1 MRQKRRRTNPAEE
14 TRTGPQ
20 ASQPNPP
27 VLPGPSGLGQ
37 LTPEMIAAI
46 STAVTEA
53 LQAAAANPPVQFVPE
68 SQVPVGRSSVP
79 PMTHSSTEVQPDIE
93 ASGAVQG
100 TVQRMLDHVI
110 GTPENAFT
118 SKNTFLSEG
127 IPLSNIVPEKVKN
140 QIWAN
145 EFIDFALLL
154 KSNISNTDDDQ
165 YTIKFETKK
174 GGTAFSGACSKCKE
188 EHSDQWTSAFQIYV
202 AIYTERVPKDTPA
215 LMKYGSVIRG
225 ARNILA
231 DSLSRLQVDKFKA
244 LAPGMNPE
252 PIPLPVQL
260 LPENWEIL

>member
-1 MRQKRRRTNPAEE
+1 MPSTRTYEERAAKRRRTNPAEE

-145 EFIDFALLL
+145 EFIDFSLLL
-154 KSNISNTDDDQ
+154 KSNISNTMIISIPSNLKQ
-165 YTIKFETKK
+165 KR
-174 GGTAFSGACSKCKE
+174 G
-188 EHSDQWTSAFQIYV
+188 
-202 AIYTERVPKDTPA
+202 
-215 LMKYGSVIRG
+215 GSV
-225 ARNILA
+225 
-231 DSLSRLQVDKFKA
+231 
-244 LAPGMNPE
+244 
-252 PIPLPVQL
+252 
-260 LPENWEIL
+260 